1 MLLEGLAYMVV
12 ALAAQGESRALVP
25 RLSAHLFPVVAL
37 RTTEQDRNPPH
48 TIAMPPSNKSATPAK
63 AAKTAAAAT
72 PAPAKKQ
79 AAQQPSRKS
88 APPATA
94 QQPQSQKKKQ
104 LPPPQQ
110 EEEEEEEEED
120 EEEDDAEM
128 ADEQEGDEEEE
139 EEEQGEDEEEAEAE
153 EDEEEEEEEAAPA
166 PAPVKA
172 VKKQSPALAAQPAP
186 AAAAVAGKKRKGDA
200 AAVEE
205 EEPSAKKPHSAAAA
219 ASQSAAAAA
228 APAAT
233 GATAAGSS
241 LTLANAPTFE
251 FGEESAAFTSL
262 PLSGPTLKA
271 IAAMGFARMTPV
283 QARCIPVAL
292 KGEDIL
298 GAAKTGSGKT
308 LAFLIPAVELLVRS
322 GFKARN
328 GTGALVISP
337 TRELALQIF
346 QVMSELCKFHSF
358 THGLVMGGTDMR
370 RESQKL
376 LTGVNLLVGTP
387 GRIVDHLEHCEG
399 WNYANLVC
407 LIIDEADR
415 ILEMGFE
422 DQLRAIIKRLPN
434 TQRQTLLFSATQTKN
449 VKDIAVLS
457 MKGRPVYI
465 GVDDGQETSTAEGVE
480 QGYVVCPSEQRFLLL
495 FTFLKRNLNKKVIV
509 FFSTCAATTFYTE
522 LLNYIDIPCVEL
534 HGKQKQAKR
543 TSTFFEFRNADKGI
557 LLATDVAARGLDIPQ
572 VDWIIQFDP
581 PEEPK
586 EYIHRVGRTARGAGR
601 KGRALLFL
609 LPQELGFL
617 RFLKQARIPLNEYE
631 FPSNKISKVQAQ
643 LEHLVQENYYLHKS
657 AREAYRSYMQGY
669 AQHTLKSCFNVQA
682 LDVRAVA
689 RSFGFDAPPKVH
701 LKISLKS
708 LKQTDAR
715 AGKQQAAAAA
725 DGSKHGF
732 SEDNPYGRAPH
743 KAQQQQSKQSV
754 QEDDDNDARAR
765 NAQQA
770 VTKKTQARQ
779 WSR

>member
-1 MLLEGLAYMVV
+1 
-12 ALAAQGESRALVP
+12 
-25 RLSAHLFPVVAL
+25 
-37 RTTEQDRNPPH
+37 
-48 TIAMPPSNKSATPAK
+48 MPPSNKSATPAK
-63 AAKTAAAAT
+63 AAKPAAASAAT
-72 PAPAKKQ
+72 PAPAKQSKP
-79 AAQQPSRKS
+79 AQQASRKS
-88 APPATA
+88 APPVQQQPQK
-94 QQPQSQKKKQ
+94 QQPQSAKGKGKA
-104 LPPPQQ
+104 PPQPA
-110 EEEEEEEEED
+110 EDEEEED
-120 EEEDDAEM
+120 EEDA
-128 ADEQEGDEEEE
+128 ADESDDEDGAELNDTADVDDEEEDDE
-139 EEEQGEDEEEAEAE
+139 DMAEQE
-153 EDEEEEEEEAAPA
+153 EDEEEEEEEEKPAPA
-166 PAPVKA
+166 PA
-172 VKKQSPALAAQPAP
+172 KKQSPALAAQPAP
-186 AAAAVAGKKRKGDA
+186 AATASKKRKGDA
-200 AAVEE
+200 AAE
-205 EEPSAKKPHSAAAA
+205 EEPSAKKPHSATAA
-219 ASQSAAAAA
+219 ASASAAAAA
-228 APAAT
+228 APAP
-233 GATAAGSS
+233 AAASSS
-241 LTLANAPTFE
+241 LTLANSPTFE
-251 FGEESAAFTSL
+251 FGEDAAAFSSL
-262 PLSGPTLKA
+262 PLSEPTLKA

-283 QARCIPVAL
+283 QQRCIPVAL

-308 LAFLIPAVELLVRS
+308 LAFLIPSVELLVRS

-328 GTGALVISP
+328 GTGALIISP
-337 TRELALQIF
+337 TRELALQIY
-346 QVMSELCKFHSF
+346 QVMTELCKFHSF
-358 THGLVMGGTDMR
+358 TFGLVMGGTDMR
-370 RESQKL
+370 RESTKL
-376 LTGVNLLVGTP
+376 MTGVNLLVGTP

-399 WNYANLVC
+399 WNYANLVS

-434 TQRQTLLFSATQTKN
+434 TPRQTLLFSATQTKN

-509 FFSTCAATTFYTE
+509 FFSTCAATQFYTE

-643 LEHLVQENYYLHKS
+643 LEHLVSENYYLHKS

-682 LDVRAVA
+682 LDVKAVA

-708 LKQTDAR
+708 LKSTDAR
-715 AGKQQAAAAA
+715 AGKQQEAAAA
-725 DGSKHGF
+725 GGKHGF
-732 SEDNPYGRAPH
+732 SEDNPYGRPAH
-743 KAQQQQSKQSV
+743 KQQSKQSTE
-754 QEDDDNDARAR
+754 EDDANDARAR
-765 NAQQA
+765 QAQQA
-770 VTKKTQARQ
+770 VTKKQQSRQ